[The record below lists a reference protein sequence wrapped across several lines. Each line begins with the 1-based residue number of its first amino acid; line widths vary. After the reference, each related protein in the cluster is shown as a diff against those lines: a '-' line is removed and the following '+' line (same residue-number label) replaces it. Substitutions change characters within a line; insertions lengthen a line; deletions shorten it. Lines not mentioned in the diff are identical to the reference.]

1 MMMPMPEELIVL
13 LALCGLAALF
23 LLWVDRAEM
32 HQGGGRWWRIVEDG
46 LGYFLMLAMIA
57 ASLIQV
63 TVRYALSDEFTLPW
77 TEEFGRLTLVWA
89 AMWGAAALQRSDDH
103 ISMTIVTDLMP
114 PGLQRAVRLFG
125 DVVIL
130 IVLAVIT
137 WYGWQVARN
146 LDIMSSIALG
156 MPLSVFAY
164 PVPVAGALMIIHTML
179 LMVRRVRGL
188 PIESA
193 VGSTEVS

>member
-1 MMMPMPEELIVL
+1 
-13 LALCGLAALF
+13 
-23 LLWVDRAEM
+23 
-32 HQGGGRWWRIVEDG
+32 
-46 LGYFLMLAMIA
+46 MLAMII

-103 ISMTIVTDLMP
+103 IAMTVATDFMP
-114 PGLQRAVRLFG
+114 LGLQRAIRLFG
-125 DVVIL
+125 DVVTL
-130 IVLAVIT
+130 LVLAIVT

-146 LDIMSSIALG
+146 LDIMTSISLG

-164 PVPVAGALMIIHTML
+164 PVPVAGALMIIHTIM

-188 PIESA
+188 PIES